1 MKLNSKSTKLTAMGL
16 IGLITYNVLVFVIFG
31 FEDHEASFW
40 TAYVF
45 MMLAFGVTAVNL
57 LAMGMNG
64 MMVRDWL
71 FGYPIIKHSAIYL
84 VAEFILSIIL
94 AIFEEYVSFA
104 LAFTP
109 QLLLLAVHLIFA
121 ISCFLSKQ
129 TIQEIK
135 TKVDDKTRYIKLLR
149 ADTEMLASKCQN
161 PALKEECKK
170 FAEAVRF
177 SDPMS
182 NDALFEL
189 EKELALA
196 VSDCDHAISQQNDE
210 EAFALLK
217 KANLL
222 LQERNQKC
230 KALK

>member
-1 MKLNSKSTKLTAMGL
+1 MKLNSKSTKITGMGL
-16 IGLITYNVLVFVIFG
+16 IALITYNVIFFVLFG

-40 TAYVF
+40 ASYAF
-45 MMLAFGVTAVNL
+45 MLVAFGVTALNL
-57 LAMGMNG
+57 LAMGKNG

-84 VAEFILSIIL
+84 VLELVLSTL
-94 AIFEEYVSFA
+94 YVSLEEYVSFA
-104 LAFTP
+104 FAFTT
-109 QLLLLAVHLIFA
+109 QLIILAVHLVFA

-161 PALKEECKK
+161 PTLKEECKK
-170 FAEAVRF
+170 FAEAVRY

-196 VSDCDHAISQQNDE
+196 VSDCDQAISQQNDD
-210 EAFALLK
+210 EAFALLQ
-217 KANLL
+217 KATLL
-222 LQERNQKC
+222 LQERNKKC